1 MSAARNIK
9 CVVVGDGAV
18 GKTCMLWV
26 YTHNAFPQEYVP
38 TVVTL
43 SRQLYIV
50 CIKVSYFTDNLL
62 LENQDGG
69 LHDTNE
75 KLKLENTDVFIVCF
89 SIISEP
95 SYDNVSVKWNPELTN
110 HVPEAPKIL
119 VGTKIDLRDNKE
131 IISKLTEKGKAP
143 LKKEAGEKLATR

>member
-143 LKKEAGEKLATR
+143 LKKEA